1 MIYRNVN
8 RYMDHGSLYDLLHN
22 VTMTFEGE
30 TILSILRDISQGMR
44 FLHSASPQIIHGDL
58 KSANCLVDS
67 RFRAKVSD
75 FGFTVKAKV
84 GASGTPYWMVSCLL
98 ASGFE
103 SCLMDHPSLEAPF
116 RTYLFMCS
124 YSSLYHHE
132 SMLQA
137 PELLRQESVNTA
149 ASDVY
154 SFGIMI
160 YEMFSRKD
168 PYEGEEFEKVI
179 RNVCNKDIN
188 LRPPIPPSMPP
199 EVATLLYSTALLPDP
214 SARPTFQE
222 LDGFLKR
229 FQAQNVE
236 PDGPQIESLQMT
248 KARDNQT
255 DNSSRLLEEIFPP
268 HVAAALREGRK
279 VEPENFDMVTIFFS
293 DIKGFTTLSAEMSPQ
308 KVSDMLD
315 RLYNK
320 FDDLSHKHG
329 VFKLETIGDAWMG
342 VTNLFEA
349 CPDDHVKRIALFSI
363 DGEPAVLW

>member
-1 MIYRNVN
+1 
-8 RYMDHGSLYDLLHN
+8 
-22 VTMTFEGE
+22 
-30 TILSILRDISQGMR
+30 
-44 FLHSASPQIIHGDL
+44 
-58 KSANCLVDS
+58 
-67 RFRAKVSD
+67 
-75 FGFTVKAKV
+75 
-84 GASGTPYWMVSCLL
+84 
-98 ASGFE
+98 
-103 SCLMDHPSLEAPF
+103 
-116 RTYLFMCS
+116 MCS
-124 YSSLYHHE
+124 NSTFLSSRII
-132 SMLQA
+132 QA
-137 PELLRQESVNTA
+137 PELLRQESSNTA

-179 RNVCNKDIN
+179 RNVCDKDIN
-188 LRPPIPPSMPP
+188 LRPLIPPSMPQ
-199 EVATLLYSTALLPDP
+199 EVATLLYSTALVPDQ

-248 KARDNQT
+248 KARDNQK

-293 DIKGFTTLSAEMSPQ
+293 DIKGFTTLSADMSPE

-342 VTNLFEA
+342 VANLFEA

-363 DGEPAVLW
+363 DGEPSCVVYFFIRWRFAIGWTMYTICFLSSHQPSTSTPPFCSLLSSTSHQCRK

>member
-1 MIYRNVN
+1 
-8 RYMDHGSLYDLLHN
+8 
-22 VTMTFEGE
+22 
-30 TILSILRDISQGMR
+30 
-44 FLHSASPQIIHGDL
+44 
-58 KSANCLVDS
+58 
-67 RFRAKVSD
+67 
-75 FGFTVKAKV
+75 
-84 GASGTPYWMVSCLL
+84 
-98 ASGFE
+98 
-103 SCLMDHPSLEAPF
+103 
-116 RTYLFMCS
+116 MCS
-124 YSSLYHHE
+124 NSTFLSSRII
-132 SMLQA
+132 QA
-137 PELLRQESVNTA
+137 PELLRQESSNTA

-179 RNVCNKDIN
+179 RNVCDKDIN
-188 LRPPIPPSMPP
+188 LRPPIPPSMPQ
-199 EVATLLYSTALLPDP
+199 EVATLLYSTALVPDQ

-293 DIKGFTTLSAEMSPQ
+293 DIKGFTTLSADMSPE

-342 VTNLFEA
+342 VANLFEA

-363 DGEPAVLW
+363 DGEPSCDRLFLYSMAIHHWMDNVYHLFPFLAPTQYFHSSFLFTTVLNQPSMPQMKPLLITTTCQKVLLKSELGSIAGLSWPM